1 MDIEKKFDVNAWAR
15 PNIRQMKP
23 YSSARDEFH
32 GSASVFLDANENPY
46 NAPYNRYPDPMQ
58 WRLKERVAEIKGV
71 PKECILLGN
80 GSDEP
85 IDLIMRAFCEP
96 GRDAVLTLDPTYGMY
111 EVAASINHVA
121 CRKVRLTPDFQIDL
135 PALMQAI
142 DGSVRAIYL
151 CSPNNPTG
159 NSLERK
165 DILYIL
171 EHFEGIVVVDEAY
184 IDFSSQPSFIQE
196 LDKYPNLVVF
206 QTLSKAWGA
215 AGIRLGMAF
224 ASKDIIALL
233 NKIKYPYNV
242 NQLTQEKAL
251 EILGKKE
258 QMQAQLV
265 QILSERTRLQK
276 ELTSLPLV
284 RKIYPTDANFILT
297 DVGDADYVYQKLV
310 ERGIIVRN
318 RNRVALCAGCLRITV
333 GTPEENEA
341 LLNALKTI

>member
-1 MDIEKKFDVNAWAR
+1 MNIEKKFDVNAWAR
-15 PNIRQMKP
+15 PNIREMKP

-96 GRDAVLTLDPTYGMY
+96 GRDSVLTLDPTYGMY

-121 CRKVRLTPDFQIDL
+121 CRKVRLTPDFQINL

-215 AGIRLGMAF
+215 AGSRVRFAF
-224 ASKDIIALL
+224 A
-233 NKIKYPYNV
+233 
-242 NQLTQEKAL
+242 
-251 EILGKKE
+251 
-258 QMQAQLV
+258 
-265 QILSERTRLQK
+265 
-276 ELTSLPLV
+276 
-284 RKIYPTDANFILT
+284 
-297 DVGDADYVYQKLV
+297 
-310 ERGIIVRN
+310 
-318 RNRVALCAGCLRITV
+318 
-333 GTPEENEA
+333 
-341 LLNALKTI
+341 